1 VLCELTIRHVAIIEH
16 VHLVFGEGLNIF
28 TGETGAGKSIVIEA
42 LQWVVGGRAS
52 GELVRHGAERATVEA
67 LFCVPETHP
76 AHNVLHALGID
87 GDAHMIVRRDVLV
100 TGKSTAR
107 INGQLVTQAAL
118 KAVCET
124 LVTIHGQNDHQ
135 HLLRPHKQLQWL
147 DAYGGQAII
156 DARAAYEVAYEQE
169 QRTAKALQDVQERGE
184 AHVAQR
190 DRDVEHAADIAAV
203 APCIGEDEQLEY
215 AKKKLVTAE
224 KQMHALA
231 RCIDVLSDNAHANA
245 LGLVHRAIRSVCEV
259 LPLDER
265 TYAPFVE
272 SMRAAMYQLED
283 AAHGLRIVHDRIEGG
298 SDSLEEISDRLQ
310 RINALKRKYGGTI
323 ERVLEHEKTIA
334 ERIAQASQYDE
345 TVAIRTRAWDEAR
358 AVLDAAA
365 RVLSEA
371 RRQCAHAFA
380 QDVQNECA
388 HVHMERTQFVVD
400 IVSDDAYGSD
410 GCDRVTFLISP
421 NVGEPLKPLAKIA
434 SGGECARIMLALQC
448 VLAQADPTV
457 AFVFDEVDAGM
468 SGRAAYAIAQ
478 KLAVVACGAQVFA
491 ITHLP
496 QLACMADVHFE
507 IAKQQHDG
515 RTTASVRVL
524 HEHERESEI
533 ARMIGGRALTDSARD
548 HAQTLIALAKEEKAF
563 MSRKKQSMEQP

>member
-16 VHLVFGEGLNIF
+16 VHLVFGEGLNMF

-67 LFCVPETHP
+67 LFVVPQTHP
-76 AHNVLHALGID
+76 AHRVLHAQGID
-87 GDAHMIVRRDVLV
+87 GDEHIIVRRDVMV

-107 INGQLVTQAAL
+107 INGQLVTQATL

-135 HLLRPHKQLQWL
+135 QLMRPQKQLQWL
-147 DAYGGQAII
+147 DAYGGQTIT
-156 DARAAYEVAYEQE
+156 DARTAYVATYEQE
-169 QRTAKALQDVQERGE
+169 RLAAQALHDVRLRGE
-184 AHVAQR
+184 AHAAQR
-190 DRDVEHAADIAAV
+190 DLDVQHAARIAEV
-203 APCIGEDEQLEY
+203 APYIGEDEQLERT
-215 AKKKLVTAE
+215 KRTLVTAE
-224 KQMHALA
+224 KQLHTLA
-231 RCIDVLSDNAHANA
+231 RCVDLLSDNAQYNA
-245 LGLVHRAIRSVCEV
+245 LGLVHRAMRALSEV
-259 LPLDER
+259 LPIDEQ
-265 TYAPFVE
+265 TYAPLVD
-272 SMRAAMYQLED
+272 AMSTAVYQLED
-283 AAHGLRIVHDRIEGG
+283 VARALRMVRDRLEGG
-298 SDSLEEISDRLQ
+298 SDALEEINERLQ
-310 RINALKRKYGGTI
+310 RINALKRTFGGTI
-323 ERVLEHEKTIA
+323 ECVLEYEKTISD
-334 ERIAQASQYDE
+334 RIEQASQYDE
-345 TVAIRTRAWDEAR
+345 TLERCTRAYGDAR
-358 AVLDAAA
+358 AALCVAA

-388 HVHMERTQFVVD
+388 QVHMERTQFVVD
-400 IVSDDAYGSD
+400 IASEDAYGSD
-410 GCDRVTFLISP
+410 GCDRVAFLISP
-421 NVGEPLKPLAKIA
+421 NVGEPLKALAKIA

-448 VLAQADPTV
+448 VLAQADPIV

-468 SGRAAYAIAQ
+468 SGRAAHAIAQ

-507 IAKQQHDG
+507 IVKQQRDG
-515 RTTASVRVL
+515 RTTATVRVL
-524 HEHERESEI
+524 DEHERHNEI

-548 HAQTLIALAKEEKAF
+548 HAQTLIALAKEEKAQLV
-563 MSRKKQSMEQP
+563 RKHNPTAQP